1 MIGKLY
7 DDYGVDALIEY
18 FKNDNVQGVWDKISS
33 GKRLLNK
40 TNSLEYIMLDMLSD
54 KDKLQKLDDLLDAF
68 PNKIANSLVN
78 TLKDQLLIYPLLKDI
93 FNDDNPLKPSIK
105 LTPSRIKTLLKYNN
119 FEFKG
124 AMLRK
129 KPREKWAD
137 YFVRVEQTLKG
148 EDLVPDIKLEKIEE
162 TKEQLEEKSVEY
174 SKYYNGNHGNS
185 ACEFIESFN
194 VNMKYPQFEQFKTRF
209 GSNELIP
216 AFHASGLTASNFILR
231 FGFTVIPA
239 NDSSTVGR
247 MLDIYNMA
255 LVKPKS
261 EGDAIEDSNDYIEY
275 LENGYFPVSSRQSGK
290 QVTYSDYP
298 TDQYH

>member
-1 MIGKLY
+1 
-7 DDYGVDALIEY
+7 
-18 FKNDNVQGVWDKISS
+18 
-33 GKRLLNK
+33 
-40 TNSLEYIMLDMLSD
+40 
-54 KDKLQKLDDLLDAF
+54 
-68 PNKIANSLVN
+68 
-78 TLKDQLLIYPLLKDI
+78 
-93 FNDDNPLKPSIK
+93 
-105 LTPSRIKTLLKYNN
+105 LKYNN